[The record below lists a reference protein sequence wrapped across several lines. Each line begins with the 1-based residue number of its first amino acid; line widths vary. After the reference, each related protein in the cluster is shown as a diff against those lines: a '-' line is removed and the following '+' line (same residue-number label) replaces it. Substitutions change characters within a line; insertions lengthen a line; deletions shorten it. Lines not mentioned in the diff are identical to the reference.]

1 MSAGDL
7 TCWWITNGAAGFR
20 TQARG
25 LAEAVIPGAIE
36 KTVDVRAPWSLAP
49 PALWPLT
56 LMGLDPKKDRLEP
69 PWPDVVVSCGRK
81 AAKAAIA
88 VKRASGG
95 RTLAVHIQH
104 PLAPP
109 SEFDLIVPMRHDPPL
124 TGANV
129 VPIDLA
135 LHDVTPEALAIAAD
149 NWGARFRELP
159 RPLTGVLLGGSTKR
173 HPFTMEQGRTLAE
186 QLKRLRSE
194 GGLAITPSRRT
205 PEEVKAALREAFA
218 EDAGVFLWDEAGE
231 NPYCGILALSDRLVV
246 TGDSVSMVSEA
257 VATGHPVAVFEL
269 GGGRRHRRFIHNLV
283 KRGIVSLLDGSPFVP
298 GTGLNSTPEAVAA
311 LQRLI
316 GTRLSPP
323 TASRP
328 A

>member
-1 MSAGDL
+1 MSGRPL

-25 LAEAVIPGAIE
+25 LAEAVIPGAVE

-49 PALWPLT
+49 PWLWPLT
-56 LMGLDPKKDRLEP
+56 LSGLDPKKDRLEP

-95 RTLAVHIQH
+95 LTLAVHIQH

-109 SEFDLIVPMRHDPPL
+109 SEFDLIIPMRHDPPL
-124 TGANV
+124 AGPNV

-135 LHDVTPEALAIAAD
+135 LHDVTPEVLAAAGD
-149 NWGARFRELP
+149 AWRQRFTGLP

-173 HPFTMEQGRTLAE
+173 HPFTLEQGRALTE
-186 QLKRLRSE
+186 RLQALRAE

-205 PEEVKAALREAFA
+205 PEEVRAMLRETFA
-218 EDAGVFLWDEAGE
+218 SDEGVFLWDETGD
-231 NPYCGILALSDRLVV
+231 NPYRGILALSDRLVA

-257 VATGHPVAVFEL
+257 VATGHPVAVFDL
-269 GGGRRHRRFIHNLV
+269 GGGQRHQRFIRNLAER
-283 KRGIVSLLDGSPFVP
+283 KIVSLLDGSPFVP
-298 GTGLNSTPEAVAA
+298 GTGLNSTPEAAAA
-311 LQRLI
+311 LRRLI
-316 GTRLSPP
+316 DVRFR
-323 TASRP
+323 A
-328 A
+328 

>member
-1 MSAGDL
+1 MSGREP

-36 KTVDVRAPWSLAP
+36 KTVDIRAPWSLAP

-56 LMGLDPKKDRLEP
+56 LKGLDPNKDRLEP

-95 RTLAVHIQH
+95 RTLAVHIQN
-104 PLAPP
+104 PLAPL
-109 SEFDLIVPMRHDPPL
+109 SEFDLVIPMRHDPVEEGP
-124 TGANV
+124 NV
-129 VPIDLA
+129 VRIDLA
-135 LHDVTPEALAIAAD
+135 LHDVTPAVLAAAAEA
-149 NWGARFRELP
+149 WRARFAGLS

-173 HPFTMEQGRTLAE
+173 HPFTLEQGRALTAR
-186 QLKRLRSE
+186 LKALRAE

-205 PEEVKAALREAFA
+205 PDEVKAVLREAFA
-218 EDAGVFLWDEAGE
+218 GDPGVFLWDETGN
-231 NPYCGILALSDRLVV
+231 NPYRGILALSDRIVA

-257 VATGHPVAVFEL
+257 VATGHPVAVFDL
-269 GGGRRHRRFIHNLV
+269 GGGLRHQRFIRNLV
-283 KRGIVSLLDGSPFVP
+283 ERRVVSLLDGSPFVA
-298 GTGLNSTPEAVAA
+298 GTGLNSTPEAAAA
-311 LQRLI
+311 LRRLI
-316 GTRLSPP
+316 DTKLR
-323 TASRP
+323 A
-328 A
+328 

>member
-1 MSAGDL
+1 MSAREL

-25 LAEAVIPGAIE
+25 LAEAAIPGAVE

-49 PALWPLT
+49 PWLWPLT
-56 LMGLDPKKDRLEP
+56 LRGLDPKKDRLEP

-109 SEFDLIVPMRHDPPL
+109 SEFDLIIPMRHDPPL
-124 TGANV
+124 AGPNV

-135 LHDVTPEALAIAAD
+135 LHDVTPKVLAQAAEA
-149 NWGARFRELP
+149 WRERFAGLP

-173 HPFTMEQGRTLAE
+173 RPFTLEQGRALTE
-186 QLKRLRSE
+186 RLKVLRAE

-205 PEEVKAALREAFA
+205 PEEVKAVLREAFGG
-218 EDAGVFLWDEAGE
+218 DAGVFLWDETGD
-231 NPYCGILALSDRLVV
+231 NPYRGILALSDRIVA

-257 VATGHPVAVFEL
+257 VATGRPVAVFDL
-269 GGGRRHRRFIHNLV
+269 GGGKRHQRFIRNLV
-283 KRGIVSLLDGSPFVP
+283 ERKVVSLLDGGPFVP
-298 GTGLNSTPEAVAA
+298 GTGLNSTPEATAA
-311 LQRLI
+311 LRRLI
-316 GTRLSPP
+316 ERRQGG
-323 TASRP
+323 
-328 A
+328 

>member
-1 MSAGDL
+1 MSERDL

-25 LAEAVIPGAIE
+25 LAEAVIPGAVE

-49 PALWPLT
+49 PPLWPLT
-56 LMGLDPKKDRLEP
+56 LMGLDPDKDRLGP

-109 SEFDLIVPMRHDPPL
+109 GEFDLIIPMRHDPPL
-124 TGANV
+124 KGANV

-135 LHDVTPEALAIAAD
+135 LHDVTPRVLAEAAEA
-149 NWGARFRELP
+149 WRARFSHLA
-159 RPLTGVLLGGSTKR
+159 RPLTGVQLGGSTKR
-173 HPFTMEQGRTLAE
+173 HPFTVEQGRALAE
-186 QLKRLRSE
+186 RLKALRAE

-205 PEEVKAALREAFA
+205 PEEVKAALRDAFA
-218 EDAGVFLWDEAGE
+218 GDEGVFLWDQTGD
-231 NPYCGILALSDRLVV
+231 NPYRGILALSDRLVV

-257 VATGHPVAVFEL
+257 VATGRPVAVFDFL
-269 GGGRRHRRFIHNLV
+269 GKNGGGGQRHQRFIRNLV
-283 KRGIVSLLDGSPFVP
+283 QRRIVSLLDGGPFVA
-298 GTGLNSTPEAVAA
+298 GTGLNSMPEAVAA
-311 LQRLI
+311 LRGLIKRRL
-316 GTRLSPP
+316 G
-323 TASRP
+323 A
-328 A
+328 

>member
-1 MSAGDL
+1 MSGREL

-25 LAEAVIPGAIE
+25 LAQAVIPGAIE

-56 LMGLDPKKDRLEP
+56 LMGLDPNKDKLAP

-109 SEFDLIVPMRHDPPL
+109 SEFDLIIPMRHDPPIA
-124 TGANV
+124 GSNV

-135 LHDVTPEALAIAAD
+135 LHDVTPELLTAAAD
-149 NWGARFRELP
+149 AWRARFAGLP
-159 RPLTGVLLGGSTKR
+159 RPLTGVLLGGATKR
-173 HPFTMEQGRTLAE
+173 HGFTVEQGQALTDRLKALRT
-186 QLKRLRSE
+186 E

-205 PEEVKAALREAFA
+205 PEDVKAVLRQAFA
-218 EDAGVFLWDEAGE
+218 DDPGVFLWDETGE
-231 NPYCGILALSDRLVV
+231 NPYRGILALSDRIVA

-257 VATGHPVAVFEL
+257 VATGRPVAVFDL
-269 GGGRRHRRFIHNLV
+269 GGGKRHQKFIANLFER
-283 KRGIVSLLDGSPFVP
+283 KLASPADGSPFLPPSGGP
-298 GTGLNSTPEAVAA
+298 GPNATPEAAAA
-311 LQRLI
+311 LRRLI
-316 GTRLSPP
+316 ETRLGS
-323 TASRP
+323 
-328 A
+328 

>member
-1 MSAGDL
+1 MTKREP

-25 LAEAVIPGAIE
+25 LAQAVIPGAVE
-36 KTVDVRAPWSLAP
+36 KTVDVRAPWSLAS

-56 LMGLDPKKDRLEP
+56 LMGLDPNKDRLEA

-104 PLAPP
+104 PLAPAA
-109 SEFDLIVPMRHDPPL
+109 EFDLIIPMRHDPPIR
-124 TGANV
+124 GANV

-135 LHDVTPEALAIAAD
+135 LHDVTPEVLAQAAEA
-149 NWGARFRELP
+149 WRARFAHLP
-159 RPLTGVLLGGSTKR
+159 RPLTGVLLGGATKR
-173 HPFTMEQGRTLAE
+173 QPFTAEQGGALAE
-186 QLKRLRSE
+186 RLKALRAE

-205 PEEVKAALREAFA
+205 PDAVKAVLREAFA
-218 EDAGVFLWDEAGE
+218 SDPGVFLWDETGD
-231 NPYCGILALSDRLVV
+231 NPYRGILALSDRIVA

-257 VATGHPVAVFEL
+257 VATGHPVAVFDL
-269 GGGRRHRRFIHNLV
+269 GGGKRHRRFIDNLV
-283 KRGIVSLLDGSPFVP
+283 ERKIVSLADGGPFVA
-298 GTGLNSTPEAVAA
+298 GTGLNSTPQAAEALRRL
-311 LQRLI
+311 LQARL
-316 GTRLSPP
+316 G
-323 TASRP
+323 A
-328 A
+328 